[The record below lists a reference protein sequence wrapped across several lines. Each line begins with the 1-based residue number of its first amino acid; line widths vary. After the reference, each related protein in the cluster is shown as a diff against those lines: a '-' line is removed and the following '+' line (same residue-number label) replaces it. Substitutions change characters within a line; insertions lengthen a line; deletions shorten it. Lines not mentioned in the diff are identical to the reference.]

1 MRRLARV
8 AQACRVAM
16 ACQPAR
22 FALELLRELSD
33 ERAYQRHLSAHE
45 RVHSAEEWR
54 KFSDHRLKAKYSRA
68 KCC

>member
-8 AQACRVAM
+8 AQACRLALVY
-16 ACQPAR
+16 QPAR
-22 FALELLRELSD
+22 FTLELLRELSD
-33 ERAYQRHLSAHE
+33 ERAYQRHLCAHE
-45 RVHSAEEWR
+45 CVHSAEEWR

>member
-8 AQACRVAM
+8 AQACRLALVS
-16 ACQPAR
+16 QLAR
-22 FALELLRELSD
+22 FTLELLRELSD
-33 ERAYQRHLSAHE
+33 ERAYQRHLSAYE
-45 RVHSAEEWR
+45 RVHSAAEWR